1 MHVSNLEMGWVA
13 ALAPLWP
20 LLAFVTLGGVMLMHR
35 APGERTVVRWVLGAL
50 WLSLG
55 CSVMTA
61 ASMMWMHQDVVEL
74 DVGQWFTVGH
84 YSFDLTLLVDRL
96 SVTMMVL
103 SSAITLLIGRFSVNY
118 LHREPGFAR
127 FFLLLCVFATGMLVL
142 VESGSIDLLFVG
154 WEMVG
159 LTSALLIGFFHE
171 RTTPVRSGL
180 RAFTIYRLC
189 DTGLLVGAVLL
200 HHFAGTAEWAEA
212 LGSWPWPGPAVE
224 LGVAPATV
232 MALCL
237 LLAAM
242 GKSAQLPFSSWLP
255 RAMEGP
261 TPSSALFY
269 GALSVHAGV
278 YLLLRVAPL
287 LERAPL
293 ASAALVGVG
302 LLTAVH
308 ATLVWRVQTDVKS
321 ALAYGVLTQVGLMF
335 AEVGLGLYKLALVH
349 LVAHACL
356 RCLQLLRAPSALREV
371 LGRRAALRTA
381 LPPRVAVAHRLLPE
395 GLLRRVYR
403 LALERFSL
411 ELMHERWAMG
421 PLLRAGQW
429 LDAMEQRWMSALSGW
444 TPSAEEPAKPTQRS
458 ELVATPERTPSGQ
471 STGVV

>member
-1 MHVSNLEMGWVA
+1 MPLSELDLGWLA
-13 ALAPLWP
+13 ATVPLWP
-20 LLAFVTLGGVMLMHR
+20 LLAFGVLGGVMLVHR
-35 APGERTVVRWVLGAL
+35 APREHTVVRWVLGAL

-55 CSVMTA
+55 CSVVTA
-61 ASMMWMHQDVVEL
+61 ASMMLHHRDVLEVE
-74 DVGQWFTVGH
+74 VGRWFSAGDYTFRV
-84 YSFDLTLLVDRL
+84 SLLVDRL
-96 SVTMMVL
+96 SATMMVL
-103 SSAITLLIGRFSVNY
+103 TSAITLLIGRFSVNY

-127 FFLLLCVFATGMLVL
+127 FFLLLALFALGMLVL

-154 WEMVG
+154 WELVG

-171 RTTPVRSGL
+171 RATPVRSGL

-189 DTGLLVGAVLL
+189 DVGLLVGVVLL
-200 HHFAGTAEWAEA
+200 HHLAGTAEWAEA
-212 LGSWPWPGPAVE
+212 FGARAWPSQGVV
-224 LGVAPATV
+224 LGVVPAT
-232 MALCL
+232 ALALSL

-269 GALSVHAGV
+269 GALSVHAGL

-287 LERAPL
+287 LEQAPL
-293 ASAALVGVG
+293 ARAALVGVG

-335 AEVGLGLYKLALVH
+335 AEVGLGLYKVALVH

-356 RCLQLLRAPSALREV
+356 RCLQLLRAPSALREAQA
-371 LGRRAALRTA
+371 RHAALRA
-381 LPPRVAVAHRLLPE
+381 AEPPTVAVAHRMLSG
-395 GLLRRVYR
+395 GLLRRFYR

-411 ELMHERWAMG
+411 DVLHERWMMT
-421 PLLRAGQW
+421 PLLRWGQRM
-429 LDAMEQRWMSALSGW
+429 DKVERRWVGALSGW
-444 TPSAEEPAKPTQRS
+444 LPRQEPSHPPPRPELTTPKP
-458 ELVATPERTPSGQ
+458 PSGGP
-471 STGVV
+471 STGAV

>member
-1 MHVSNLEMGWVA
+1 MHVSELELGWVA
-13 ALAPLWP
+13 ALVPLWP
-20 LLAFVTLGGVMLMHR
+20 LLAFVTLGGTMLLHR
-35 APGERTVVRWVLGAL
+35 APGERAIVRWVLGAL
-50 WLSLG
+50 WLSLV
-55 CSVMTA
+55 CSAATA
-61 ASMMWMHQDVVEL
+61 VSMLWMHEDVVEVN
-74 DVGQWFTVGH
+74 VGRWFSAGH
-84 YSFDLTLLVDRL
+84 YSFDVTLLIDQL

-103 SSAITLLIGRFSVNY
+103 ASAITLLIGHFSVNY

-127 FFLLLCVFATGMLVL
+127 FFLLLTVFATGMLLL
-142 VESGSIDLLFVG
+142 VQGGSIDLLFVG
-154 WEMVG
+154 WELVG

-171 RTTPVRSGL
+171 RDTPVRAGL

-189 DTGLLVGAVLL
+189 DMGLLVGAVLL
-200 HHFAGTAEWAEA
+200 HHFAGTAEWDEA
-212 LGSWPWPGPAVE
+212 LGAWPWPGPAV
-224 LGVAPATV
+224 LMGVTPSTV
-232 MALCL
+232 IALCL

-287 LERAPL
+287 LERAPV
-293 ASAALVGVG
+293 AGAALVLVG
-302 LLTAVH
+302 ALTAVH

-321 ALAYGVLTQVGLMF
+321 SLAYGVLTQVGLMF
-335 AEVGLGLYKLALVH
+335 VEVGLGFYRLALVH

-356 RCLQLLRAPSALREV
+356 RCLQLLRAPSVLREV
-371 LGRRAALRTA
+371 LGRRSALRTA
-381 LPPRVAVAHRLLPE
+381 GPPAVAVAHRVLP
-395 GLLRRVYR
+395 GGMMRRVYR

-411 ELMHERWAMG
+411 EVMHERWAMG

-429 LDAMEQRWMSALSGW
+429 LDRQEQRWMGALSGW
-444 TPSAEEPAKPTQRS
+444 TPASDEPVKGAAPS
-458 ELVATPERTPSGQ
+458 EASSSSQ

>member
-1 MHVSNLEMGWVA
+1 MSVGNLELGWVA
-13 ALAPLWP
+13 ATAPLWP
-20 LLAFVTLGGVMLMHR
+20 LLAFVTLGGVMLLHR
-35 APGERTVVRWVLGAL
+35 APGERAVVRGVLGAL

-55 CSVMTA
+55 ASVVA
-61 ASMMWMHQDVVEL
+61 ATGLVWRHQDAWVVEL
-74 DVGQWFTVGH
+74 GRWFSSGAYTFPV
-84 YSFDLTLLVDRL
+84 TLFIDRL
-96 SVTMMVL
+96 SATMMVL

-127 FFLLLCVFATGMLVL
+127 FFLLLALFASGMQVL
-142 VESGSIDLLFVG
+142 VASGTIDLLFVG
-154 WEMVG
+154 WELVG

-180 RAFTIYRLC
+180 RAFTLYRLC
-189 DTGLLVGAVLL
+189 DMGLLMGAVLL

-212 LGSWPWPGPAVE
+212 LGARAWPAPAVAMAMGPATA
-224 LGVAPATV
+224 LG
-232 MALCL
+232 LCL
-237 LLAAM
+237 MLAAM

-287 LERAPL
+287 LQRSPV
-293 ASAALVGVG
+293 ASGALVVVG

-321 ALAYGVLTQVGLMF
+321 SLAYGVLTQVGLMF
-335 AEVGLGLYKLALVH
+335 AEVGLGLYRLALVH

-356 RCLQLLRAPSALREV
+356 RCLQLLRAPSVLRDE
-371 LGRRAALRTA
+371 LARRAALREARRPT
-381 LPPRVAVAHRLLPE
+381 VAVAHHVLPE
-395 GLLRRVYR
+395 GWRRRFYR

-411 ELMHERWAMG
+411 EVMHERWAMG

-429 LDAMEQRWMSALSGW
+429 MDRMERSWTGALSGW
-444 TPSAEEPAKPTQRS
+444 KSAPAEKAPAEPKQAPSSQS
-458 ELVATPERTPSGQ
+458 Q

>member
-1 MHVSNLEMGWVA
+1 MHVSNMQMGWVA

-20 LLAFVTLGGVMLMHR
+20 LLAFVGLGGVMLMHR
-35 APGERTVVRWVLGAL
+35 APGERAVVRWVLGAL

-55 CSVMTA
+55 CSVLTA
-61 ASMMWMHQDVVEL
+61 ASMLWMHQDVVEL
-74 DVGQWFTVGH
+74 DVGQWFSTGP
-84 YSFDLTLLVDRL
+84 YAFDLTLRADLL

-154 WEMVG
+154 WELVG

-171 RTTPVRSGL
+171 RSTPVRSGL

-200 HHFAGTAEWAEA
+200 HHFAGTAEWSEA
-212 LGSWPWPGPAVE
+212 LGSWPWPGPAAA
-224 LGVAPATV
+224 LGVVPATV

-237 LLAAM
+237 MLAAM

-293 ASAALVGVG
+293 VSGLLVGVG

-335 AEVGLGLYKLALVH
+335 AEVGLGLYRLALAH

-371 LGRRAALRTA
+371 LGQRAALRLA
-381 LPPRVAVAHRLLPE
+381 PPPAVAVAHRVLPE
-395 GLLRRVYR
+395 GLLRRLYR

-411 ELMHERWAMG
+411 EVMHERWALA
-421 PLLRAGQW
+421 PLFRAGQW
-429 LDAMEQRWMSALSGW
+429 LDGMEQRWMSALSGW
-444 TPSAEEPAKPTQRS
+444 TTPADARTKSPERS
-458 ELVATPERTPSGQ
+458 DLVTTPESTPGGP
-471 STGVV
+471 STGAV

>member
-1 MHVSNLEMGWVA
+1 MSVGNLEWGWVA
-13 ALAPLWP
+13 ATAPLWP
-20 LLAFVTLGGVMLMHR
+20 LLAFVTLGGVMLLHR
-35 APGERTVVRWVLGAL
+35 APGERAVVRWVLGAL

-55 CSVMTA
+55 ASVVA
-61 ASMMWMHQDVVEL
+61 AAGLVWNHQDAWVVE
-74 DVGQWFTVGH
+74 VGRWFSSGEYIFPV
-84 YSFDLTLLVDRL
+84 TLFVDRL
-96 SVTMMVL
+96 SATMMVL

-127 FFLLLCVFATGMLVL
+127 FFLLLALFASGMQVL
-142 VESGSIDLLFVG
+142 VASGSIDLLFVG
-154 WEMVG
+154 WELVG

-180 RAFTIYRLC
+180 RAFTLYRLC
-189 DTGLLVGAVLL
+189 DMGLLMGAVLL

-212 LGSWPWPGPAVE
+212 LGARAWPESAGALAVGPATA
-224 LGVAPATV
+224 LG
-232 MALCL
+232 LCL
-237 LLAAM
+237 MLAAM

-287 LERAPL
+287 LQRSPV
-293 ASAALVGVG
+293 ASGALVVVG

-321 ALAYGVLTQVGLMF
+321 SLAYGVLTQVGLMF
-335 AEVGLGLYKLALVH
+335 AEVGLGLYRLALVH

-356 RCLQLLRAPSALREV
+356 RCLQLLRAPSVLREE
-371 LGRRAALRTA
+371 LARRAALREA
-381 LPPRVAVAHRLLPE
+381 KPPAVAVAHHVLPE
-395 GLLRRVYR
+395 GWRRRFYR

-411 ELMHERWAMG
+411 EVMHERWAMG

-429 LDAMEQRWMSALSGW
+429 MDRMERCWTGALSGW
-444 TPSAEEPAKPTQRS
+444 KSAPAEKAPAEPKQAPNSQS
-458 ELVATPERTPSGQ
+458 Q

>member
-74 DVGQWFTVGH
+74 DVGQWFSVGH
-84 YSFDLTLLVDRL
+84 YAFDLTLLIDRL

-212 LGSWPWPGPAVE
+212 LGSWPWPGPAVA

-321 ALAYGVLTQVGLMF
+321 ALAYGVLSQVGLMF
-335 AEVGLGLYKLALVH
+335 AEVGLGFYELALVH

-381 LPPRVAVAHRLLPE
+381 TPPRVAVAHRLLPE
-395 GLLRRVYR
+395 GLSRRVYR

-411 ELMHERWAMG
+411 ELMQERWAMG
-421 PLLRAGQW
+421 PLLRAGRW
-429 LDAMEQRWMSALSGW
+429 LDSMEQRWMSALSGW
-444 TPSAEEPAKPTQRS
+444 TPSAEEPAT
-458 ELVATPERTPSGQ
+458 APERAPSGQ